1 MTDKYNAY
9 TVTISPFKI
18 LAVGGE
24 PEPPNHVL
32 CKFAADAINAGD
44 YDIELTAEHDLPD
57 YDEDEEFTDA
67 DDDSDNFGGF
77 V

>member
-67 DDDSDNFGGF
+67 DDSDNFGGF